1 MSDRPILTPDFET
14 GSEADLQKVG
24 AWCYSEH
31 PSTHVIILGWGY
43 KHNPRQKWWPYP
55 HPRCAEYPR
64 PVCDMIKWDG
74 IHSMPRE
81 LYQAIRDGAEFE
93 AHNCGFEYSMWAN
106 VMVARHGWCPIPD
119 EAWRD
124 TMATACYYALPA
136 KLDNLAKVLGLPGKP
151 PEAARL
157 ISKYS
162 KLHLKTAKW
171 EIPVHDMDHWGDYV
185 DDDVAQEQKV
195 SDLLGDLPDR
205 ELPVF
210 QLNQKINRRGLFL
223 DMAGIEA
230 ATALSEQKAAL
241 LSEEFRDITGGIGP
255 AQHAKA
261 LGWFKANGLP
271 DLENL
276 QKETIKDLLAPENNM
291 KSGPARRALEL
302 RLAINKASVKKLN
315 AMAAQC
321 DPDGRARFQTRYH
334 GAGTGRET
342 ASGFQVLN
350 MSRGFEYKAPSDK
363 EPNPFGPDDLV
374 GDILHGDLD
383 YLDMVYGNAMD
394 AIGKA
399 TRHWIMAQPGNVIR
413 SGDFSSIEAVGLACL
428 AGEDWKVEA
437 FREKQPIY
445 CVAACKVFGMDPQ
458 IAVDLGDKKF
468 KEKYGDKRQTGKICE
483 LAFGYQGALGAWLG
497 FDSSG
502 THSDE
507 DIVGFCKGWRRE
519 HPETVA
525 FWRGLETAAIEAVA
539 RPGKESGY
547 SSIGF
552 DVVDDGDGLRWLSM
566 ILPDGK
572 RLWYW
577 DPQLRMVMPKW
588 HNPEADPDCA
598 DGTCDCKLK
607 PQLTYMAW
615 KFGKWRRVATYGGKL
630 TENAVQ
636 ATCRQLLM
644 PAAMALDEAGY
655 SLILTVY
662 DEIVSEDPIGF
673 GSVKEFEEI
682 MLQRPRF
689 ARDWPIAADVWEG
702 QRYRK

>member
-1 MSDRPILTPDFET
+1 MSDRPILCMDFET
-14 GSEADLQKVG
+14 RSEADLKKVG
-24 AWCYSEH
+24 AWAYSEH
-31 PSTHVIILGWGY
+31 PSTDVIVLGWGFD
-43 KHNPRQKWWPYP
+43 KNPRQVWWPEHACP
-55 HPRCAEYPR
+55 DFHPCNVKCCTRDPDAMPWQLCA
-64 PVCDMIKWDG
+64 
-74 IHSMPRE
+74 
-81 LYQAIRDGAEFE
+81 AIENGCIVE
-93 AHNCGFEYSMWAN
+93 AHNIGFEYSIWKN
-106 VMVARHGWCPIPD
+106 VMVRRYGWIDIPED
-119 EAWRD
+119 AWRD
-124 TMATACYYALPA
+124 TMAVACYYALPA
-136 KLDNLAKVLGLPGKP
+136 GLDKLSKVLGLPGKP
-151 PEAARL
+151 ADAGKL
-157 ISKYS
+157 ITKYS
-162 KLHLKTAKW
+162 KLHLKTAKRV
-171 EIPVHDMDHWGDYV
+171 IPPEDFERWINYV
-185 DDDVAQEQKV
+185 DNDVAEEQKV

-210 QLNQKINRRGLFL
+210 QLNQKVNRRGLFL

-230 ATALSEQKAAL
+230 ATDLSEQKAAL
-241 LSEEFRDITGGIGP
+241 LSDEFREITDGIGP

-291 KSGPARRALEL
+291 KSGPTRRALEL
-302 RLAINKASVKKLN
+302 RLAINKASAKKLYKM
-315 AMAAQC
+315 AMQAGV
-321 DPDGRARFQTRYH
+321 DGRARFQTRYH

-350 MSRGFEYKAPSDK
+350 MSRGYDFKK
-363 EPNPFGPDDLV
+363 VHPNDLV
-374 GDILHGDLD
+374 GDILHGDLG

-428 AGEDWKVEA
+428 AGEHWKVEA
-437 FREKQPIY
+437 FRNKQPIY

-458 IAVDLGDKKF
+458 IAIDLGDDGF

-525 FWRGLETAAIEAVA
+525 FWRGLEHAAIEAVA
-539 RPGKESGY
+539 DPRRETSYAG
-547 SSIGF
+547 IGF
-552 DVVDDGDGLRWLSM
+552 EVVDDGDGLRWLSM

-598 DGTCDCKLK
+598 DGTCECKLK

-615 KFGKWRRVATYGGKL
+615 KFGKWRRVPTYGGKL

-702 QRYRK
+702 ERYRK